1 MTNQNIER
9 DKIKFTNLYKSF
21 FSDLMQTEIEITNDQ
36 VSIFEKSVS
45 IRVGNWRSI
54 EAIS

>member
-21 FSDLMQTEIEITNDQ
+21 FSDLLQTEIEITNDQ
-36 VSIFEKSVS
+36 VSIFVKSDDNSDPASVEL
-45 IRVGNWRSI
+45 VF
-54 EAIS
+54 